1 MSVMPGS
8 LDYLYYNGIL
18 NHIPYEAYETTPVMS
33 SAGVAGNTMMNQTMT
48 STGMGMNAQ
57 TYQMNAEQYI
67 NAARQ
72 GNAFSTYNATD
83 TFVHRNNSNITEGQN
98 YNITNNAFG
107 INGQGRDYDFEKG
120 ALGAEG
126 KSFRENLTVAAQQTT
141 NSISNSSGFV
151 KGLLA
156 GGIMIG
162 TLYCLLKGKKKPPVE
177 EAVKTNFWSKLNPIK
192 WFKK

>member
-18 NHIPYEAYETTPVMS
+18 DHIPYEAYETTPVMPS
-33 SAGVAGNTMMNQTMT
+33 GAGINPIMNSQYSQTMQPAV
-48 STGMGMNAQ
+48 SA
-57 TYQMNAEQYI
+57 MNAEQYI

-72 GNAFSTYNATD
+72 GNAFNTYNAPD
-83 TFVHRNNSNITEGQN
+83 TFVRRNNSGVRQGQN
-98 YNITNNAFG
+98 YNSVNNAFG
-107 INGQGRDYDFEKG
+107 INGQGRNYDFETG
-120 ALGAEG
+120 ALGVEG
-126 KSFRENLTVAAQQTT
+126 KTFRENLTDAAQQTK
-141 NSISNSSGFV
+141 NSVSNAPGFV

-162 TLYCLLKGKKKPPVE
+162 TLYCLLKGKKKPPVD
-177 EAVKTNFWSKLNPIK
+177 EAVKTTFWSKLNPVK

>member
-18 NHIPYEAYETTPVMS
+18 DHIPYEAYETTPVMPS
-33 SAGVAGNTMMNQTMT
+33 GAGINPMMNQTMNFA
-48 STGMGMNAQ
+48 GMGVNAQ
-57 TYQMNAEQYI
+57 AYQMNAEQYI

-72 GNAFSTYNATD
+72 GNAFNTYNAPD
-83 TFVHRNNSNITEGQN
+83 TFVRRNNSGIRQGQN
-98 YNITNNAFG
+98 YNFVNNAFG
-107 INGQGRDYDFEKG
+107 INGQGRDYDFETG
-120 ALGAEG
+120 ALGVEG
-126 KSFRENLTVAAQQTT
+126 KTFRENLTDVAQQTK
-141 NSISNSSGFV
+141 NSVSNAPGFV

-162 TLYCLLKGKKKPPVE
+162 TLYCLLRGKKKPPVE
-177 EAVKTNFWSKLNPIK
+177 EAVKTSFWSKLNPVK